1 MLERRVEGGG
11 PHTEWGSPPKGGFAP
26 QKKNPKKIK
35 FFPKN
40 FFGESGSLKKCCR
53 GGRTEGGAPQKF
65 VSKKPSHKKLKTRFA
80 TLQSSHLVTT
90 KYTFHNFTF
99 LLITASYTATYAA
112 TKVAYTLLIQLLITF
127 HNFTFLLITASSHS
141 GICDHNK

>member
-65 VSKKPSHKKLKTRFA
+65 VSKKPSTKNLKHV
-80 TLQSSHLVTT
+80 LQLCNPAIWSPRNIH
-90 KYTFHNFTF
+90 F
-99 LLITASYTATYAA
+99 I
-112 TKVAYTLLIQLLITF
+112 TLLSRPKHFRSKNSNNYHHINHLKLLLSIDVRAIWPSLS
-127 HNFTFLLITASSHS
+127 LLS
-141 GICDHNK
+141 KV